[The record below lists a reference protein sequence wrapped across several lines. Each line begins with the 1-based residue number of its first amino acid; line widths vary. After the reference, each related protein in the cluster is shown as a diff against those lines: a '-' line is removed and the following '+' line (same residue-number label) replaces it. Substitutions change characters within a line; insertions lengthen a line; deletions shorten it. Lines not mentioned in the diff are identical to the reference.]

1 VTGPLWTPSA
11 ERIERAALTAFR
23 RRIERQTGQSL
34 PRYEDLWRWSVDERA
49 AFWRAAWEFCQ
60 LVGEPGWAPF
70 LVDDRMPGARWFPEA
85 KLNYAENLL
94 ARNDDAPAV
103 VFVSETG
110 ARRELSWAKLRAQ
123 VAAVAAWLR
132 SAGVGVGE
140 RVAGIVPNCPEAIV
154 AMLGAASVGA
164 IWSSCS
170 PDFGVRGVLDRF
182 GQIEPK
188 VLFAADGYWYGG
200 KTHDLAARVAEIYRG
215 LPSLAHVVSIALVGE
230 KPLGS
235 TESFERIVS
244 RGRHAPQYERLPF
257 DHPLFILFSSGTTG
271 IPKGI
276 VHCAGG
282 LLLKIAVE
290 QRIHC
295 DVSRDDRL
303 FYFTTCGWMMWNWL
317 ATGLA
322 TGATLV
328 LFDGSPFQPSE
339 RVLWD
344 LAERE
349 RITVFGTSAKYL
361 DAIRK
366 SGLVPKRTHDLG
378 SVKTILS
385 TGSVLAPESFDFVYE
400 GIKKDVLL
408 SSISGGTDIAGCFVA
423 GSPTLPVYRGEAQC
437 LALGMKVE
445 VFDESARSLP
455 PAEKGEL
462 VCTRAFPTQ
471 PVGFWNDPDGARY
484 RAAYFERYP
493 GVWHHGDWVE
503 LTEHGGMTLYGR
515 SDAVLNPGGV
525 RIGTAEIYRPVEQL
539 DDVVEAIAV
548 GQDWDSDVR
557 VVLFVRLRD
566 GVTLSPE
573 LEREIRSAIRSHA
586 SPRHVP
592 ARIVQVTDI
601 PRTKS
606 GKIVELAVRDV
617 VHGRTPKNL
626 EALANPEALEQFKAR
641 EELQV

>member
-1 VTGPLWTPSA
+1 VSAPLWTPSA
-11 ERIERAALTAFR
+11 ERIERAQITAFR
-23 RRIERQTGQSL
+23 RRVELQTGRSL
-34 PRYEDLWRWSVDERA
+34 PTYTDLWRWSVDERA
-49 AFWRAAWEFCQ
+49 AFWRAAWEHCG
-60 LVGEPGWAPF
+60 VIGEPGWAPY
-70 LVDDRMPGARWFPEA
+70 LVDDRMPGARFFPEA
-85 KLNYAENLL
+85 RLNFAENLL
-94 ARNDDAPAV
+94 RRDDDAPALI
-103 VFVSETG
+103 FTSETG
-110 ARRELSWAKLRAQ
+110 ARRELSFAELRAQ
-123 VAAVAAWLR
+123 VGALAAWLR
-132 SAGVGVGE
+132 GVGVTAGD

-154 AMLGAASVGA
+154 AMLAATSLGAV
-164 IWSSCS
+164 WSSCS

-200 KTHDLAARVAEIYRG
+200 KTHSLAERVAEIRAG
-215 LPSLAHVVSIALVGE
+215 LPSLEHVVAISF
-230 KPLGS
+230 LGHGVIPAAHG
-235 TESFERIVS
+235 FERIVAAGGPPP
-244 RGRHAPQYERLPF
+244 RFERLPF
-257 DHPLFILFSSGTTG
+257 AHPLFVLFSSGTTG

-282 LLLKIAVE
+282 VLLKIGVE
-290 QRIHC
+290 HRLHTDLC
-295 DVSRDDRL
+295 RGDRL

-317 ATGLA
+317 ATALA
-322 TGATLV
+322 SGATLV
-328 LFDGSPFQPSE
+328 LFDGSPFEPSE

-344 LAERE
+344 LADRE
-349 RITVFGTSAKYL
+349 RVTVFGTSAKYL

-366 SGLVPKRTHDLG
+366 SGLEPMRTHDLS

-385 TGSVLAPESFDFVYE
+385 TGSVLAPESFDFVYQ

-408 SSISGGTDIAGCFVA
+408 SSISGGTDIAGCFAA

-437 LALGMKVE
+437 LALGMAVE
-445 VFDESARSLP
+445 VFGEKGESLP
-455 PAEKGEL
+455 PGEKGEL
-462 VCTRAFPTQ
+462 VCTRAFPSM
-471 PVGFWNDPDGARY
+471 PVGFWNDPDGRRY
-484 RAAYFERYP
+484 RAAYYERFP

-503 LTEHGGMTLYGR
+503 LTAHGGMTLYGR

-548 GQDWDSDVR
+548 GQDWDGDVR
-557 VVLFVRLRD
+557 VVLFVRLRE

-573 LEREIRSAIRSHA
+573 LESRIRAAIRTHA
-586 SPRHVP
+586 TPRHVP
-592 ARIVQVTDI
+592 ARIVQVGDI

-626 EALANPEALEQFKAR
+626 EALANPEALDQFRGRA
-641 EELQV
+641 ELAS